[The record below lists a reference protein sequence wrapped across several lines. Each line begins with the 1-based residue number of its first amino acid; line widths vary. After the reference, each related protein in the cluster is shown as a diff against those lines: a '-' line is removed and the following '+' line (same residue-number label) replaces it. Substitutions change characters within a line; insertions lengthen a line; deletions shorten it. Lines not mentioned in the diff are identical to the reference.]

1 MEIEINESRIRKR
14 IGRILRVEDMDLPIT
29 IVSEQL
35 SPSWDLQ
42 SLSVSIYPE
51 YVPARVFL

>member
-51 YVPARVFL
+51 YVPPRVFL